1 MNPNNE
7 TSNSTINSREELL
20 QRISVAL
27 SARQAM
33 LAPEHTQALRLF
45 NGFYEGCPG
54 LVVDL
59 FASTLVVINHAR
71 PPDSLEDFVPD
82 VFAFYREALPWL
94 TSGLL
99 KRRHA
104 TDPALRRGVT
114 AFGDSLP
121 SVITEH
127 GVRYALDLTL
137 NQDCSFYLDTHNLR
151 KYLIQNMAGKSV
163 LNCFAYTGAL
173 GIAALAGGARNVVQT
188 DLNKAALTLAQ
199 QSIQLNSFSGCME
212 TLPMD
217 FFKAVG
223 YFKQHKVLFD
233 CVILDPPLYSNTPQ
247 GTVDLLHN
255 WLRLINKVRPLVAH
269 EGKLIV
275 INNALYLP
283 GSAVM
288 QTLEALESTGFVQRE
303 RLIPV
308 PEDITG
314 FPQTVNEHPPVDPS
328 PFNHPTKIAVLRI
341 TRKDGAP
348 ATV

>member
-1 MNPNNE
+1 MNANIE
-7 TSNSTINSREELL
+7 TSNLSPISKEMLL
-20 QRISVAL
+20 QRLSAAL
-27 SARQAM
+27 SARQVM
-33 LAPEHTQALRLF
+33 LSPDHTQALRLF

-59 FASTLVVINHAR
+59 YGSTLVVANHAR
-71 PPDSLEDFVPD
+71 PPESLENYLAM
-82 VFAFYREALPWL
+82 VFNFYRQALSWL

-104 TDPALRRGVT
+104 PDPAQRRGVI
-114 AFGDSLP
+114 AFGDSLS

-127 GVRYALDLTL
+127 GVHYALDLTL
-137 NQDCSFYLDTHNLR
+137 NQDSSFYLDTRNLR
-151 KYLIQNMAGKSV
+151 KYLIENMAGKSV

-173 GIAALAGGARNVVQT
+173 GIAALAGGARKVVQT
-188 DLNKAALTLAQ
+188 DLNKAALKLAQ
-199 QSIQLNSFSGCME
+199 QSSELNTFSGSME

-217 FFKAVG
+217 FFKAVAN
-223 YFKQHKVLFD
+223 FKQHKALFD
-233 CVILDPPLYSNTPQ
+233 CVILDPPLYSSTPH

-269 EGKLIV
+269 EGKLIA

-288 QTLEALESTGFVQRE
+288 QTLEALQATGFLQLE
-303 RLIPV
+303 QLIPV

-314 FPQTVNEHPPVDPS
+314 FPQTVYDQPPVDPS
-328 PFNHPTKIAVLRI
+328 PFNHPTKIAVLHI
-341 TRKDGAP
+341 TRKDGAT
-348 ATV
+348 ATH

>member
-1 MNPNNE
+1 MNANDE
-7 TSNSTINSREELL
+7 TSNLSPISKEMLL
-20 QRISVAL
+20 QRLSAAL
-27 SARQAM
+27 SARQVM
-33 LAPEHTQALRLF
+33 LSPDHTQALRLF

-59 FASTLVVINHAR
+59 YGSTLVVANHAR
-71 PPDSLEDFVPD
+71 PPESLENYLAMVFDF
-82 VFAFYREALPWL
+82 YHLALPWL

-99 KRRHA
+99 KRRHS

-114 AFGDSLP
+114 AFGDSLS

-127 GVRYALDLTL
+127 SVRYALNLTL
-137 NQDCSFYLDTHNLR
+137 NQDCSFYLDTRNLR
-151 KYLIQNMAGKSV
+151 KYLIQNMAGKSL

-173 GIAALAGGARNVVQT
+173 GIAALAGGARYVVQT
-188 DLNKAALTLAQ
+188 DLNNTALTLAQ
-199 QSIQLNSFSGCME
+199 QSIQLNSFSGRME
-212 TLPMD
+212 ILPMD

-288 QTLEALESTGFVQRE
+288 QILEALESTGFVQRE

-314 FPQTVNEHPPVDPS
+314 FPQTARDHPPVDPS
-328 PFNHPTKIAVLRI
+328 PFNHPTKIALLRI
-341 TRKDGAP
+341 IRKDGAA
-348 ATV
+348 ATL